1 MANRWGVIFLGVFV
15 LLVCFRRTELTPQ
28 HGQSSK
34 NPPPQSNLP
43 PQNPTG
49 LNPLFPPDGPFA
61 TEPLDPSY
69 LWLSGHPGLNPFKDP
84 GGQMNVKNPMGQ
96 NPVKH
101 LGGQHPI
108 KYPGGQTPVN
118 NRAVWDVPQGQ
129 NPPNPGMQYPSQNP
143 GVQYPGQNPGGK
155 YPVQNPRMQY
165 PQNPGGQNPPNP
177 GMQYSQNPEGEN
189 PVKNP
194 GGQYPQTPGMQYP
207 KNPGG
212 QNPVKNPRVQNP
224 QNPGLQYPQNP
235 GGQNPQ
241 NPGMQY
247 PQNPGGQNP
256 QNPGVQNPQNPGGQN
271 PQNPGGQ
278 NPVKNPG
285 VQYPGQNPGMQYP
298 QNPGGQNPQNSGVQ
312 NPQNPG
318 GQNPQNTGGQN
329 PQNPGGQNPVKNPGG
344 QYPGQNPGMQYPQN
358 PGMQYPQNPGGQNPQ
373 NSGAQNPPNPG
384 GQNPQNPGG
393 QNPVKNPGGQ
403 YPGQNPEMQYP
414 QNPGMQYPQNPGG
427 QNPQNSGGQNPVK
440 NPGGQYPQNPGGQNP
455 QNPAG
460 QNPVKNPGGQ
470 YPGQN
475 PGMQYPQNPGMQY
488 PQNPGGQNPQNPGGQ
503 NPVKNPGGRYPQN
516 PGMQY
521 PQNPGGQNPQNPGVQ
536 NPQNPGGQNPQN
548 PGGQNPVKNPTGQ
561 NPVESP
567 GGQNPVKIPD
577 WGVQHGNPPLN
588 HFPDAFVYD
597 HSTKHTKN
605 PEYPTTPFNRCD
617 VYTTARVP
625 CGRDDISA
633 EACDALQCCYNGG
646 MCYFGKTVTV
656 QCTKDAQFIVV
667 VARDA
672 TLPSID
678 LETFSLLGD
687 GPGCMP
693 VDSNSVFAIY
703 QFPVTT
709 CGTVVTEEPGMII
722 YENRMTSSYEVAM
735 GPLGAITRDSSYD
748 LLFQCRYRGTSVET
762 IVAEIFQPHEHP
774 AAVFARGP
782 ISVQLRLG
790 NGRCLTKG
798 CDEEEVAYNSYYLAA
813 DYPVT
818 RILRDPVYVEVQLM
832 DRSDAN
838 LVLNLGRCWTTTSEN
853 PHSLPQWDILING
866 CPNRDDRYTSSLI
879 PVGPNSG
886 LEFPRHYRRFSF
898 QMFTFVDPNSLEP
911 QKEQVYIH
919 CSTSICNAGA
929 GFSCEPNCL
938 SRRRRDAKDA
948 VKKMAEPRIVASS
961 GPLQMISRAV

>member
-1 MANRWGVIFLGVFV
+1 
-15 LLVCFRRTELTPQ
+15 
-28 HGQSSK
+28 
-34 NPPPQSNLP
+34 
-43 PQNPTG
+43 
-49 LNPLFPPDGPFA
+49 
-61 TEPLDPSY
+61 
-69 LWLSGHPGLNPFKDP
+69 
-84 GGQMNVKNPMGQ
+84 MGQ

-118 NRAVWDVPQGQ
+118 NPPVWHVPQGQ
-129 NPPNPGMQYPSQNP
+129 NPPNPGM
-143 GVQYPGQNPGGK
+143 QYPGQNPGGK

-165 PQNPGGQNPPNP
+165 PQNPGGQNP
-177 GMQYSQNPEGEN
+177 
-189 PVKNP
+189 
-194 GGQYPQTPGMQYP
+194 
-207 KNPGG
+207 
-212 QNPVKNPRVQNP
+212 
-224 QNPGLQYPQNP
+224 
-235 GGQNPQ
+235 Q

-247 PQNPGGQNP
+247 PQNPGGENPYPQNP
-256 QNPGVQNPQNPGGQN
+256 GGQNPVNHPGGQYPQSPGVQNPQNPGGQN

-278 NPVKNPG
+278 NP
-285 VQYPGQNPGMQYP
+285 YPGQNPGMR
-298 QNPGGQNPQNSGVQ
+298 
-312 NPQNPG
+312 
-318 GQNPQNTGGQN
+318 
-329 PQNPGGQNPVKNPGG
+329 
-344 QYPGQNPGMQYPQN
+344 YPQN
-358 PGMQYPQNPGGQNPQ
+358 PGMQYPQNPGGQN
-373 NSGAQNPPNPG
+373 
-384 GQNPQNPGG
+384 
-393 QNPVKNPGGQ
+393 
-403 YPGQNPEMQYP
+403 
-414 QNPGMQYPQNPGG
+414 
-427 QNPQNSGGQNPVK
+427 
-440 NPGGQYPQNPGGQNP
+440 
-455 QNPAG
+455 
-460 QNPVKNPGGQ
+460 
-470 YPGQN
+470 
-475 PGMQYPQNPGMQY
+475 
-488 PQNPGGQNPQNPGGQ
+488 
-503 NPVKNPGGRYPQN
+503 
-516 PGMQY
+516 

-561 NPVESP
+561 NPVENSPGQNPVKVP

-597 HSTKHTKN
+597 HSTKLTTN
-605 PEYPTTPFNRCD
+605 PDTQYPTTPFNRCD
-617 VYTTARVP
+617 VYTTVRVP

-633 EACDALQCCYNGG
+633 EACEALQCCYNGG
-646 MCYFGKTVTV
+646 MCYFGKAVTV

-667 VARDA
+667 VARA
-672 TLPSID
+672 VTLPSID

-687 GPGCMP
+687 GPGCMT
-693 VDSNSVFAIY
+693 VDSNSAFAIY

-735 GPLGAITRDSSYD
+735 GPLGATTRDSSFD

-798 CDEEEVAYNSYYLAA
+798 CDEEEVAYNSYYVAA

-838 LVLNLGRCWTTTSEN
+838 LVLNLGRCWATTSEN
-853 PHSLPQWDILING
+853 PHSLPQWDILIDG
-866 CPNRDDRYTSSLI
+866 CPNRDDRYTSSLV

-886 LEFPRHYRRFSF
+886 LDFPRHYRRFSF

-929 GFSCEPNCL
+929 GFSCEPSCL
-938 SRRRRDAKDA
+938 SRRNAKYA

-961 GPLQMISRAV
+961 GPLQMISTGQCKQSSCKVLTFH